1 MPKKIWGGPKPR
13 VSIILEKDI
22 CSSYAPIEIVAS
34 ARGQKTQI
42 VLTLHQSPIINYQS
56 LWTMILNVKC
66 PLSLLF
72 VPVASFLMTLAVFLL
87 LIPLLLSTY
96 AEEKV
101 FLVETETVKPVIDT
115 LGKDYAS
122 SNIGESYYGMANCK
136 YFCREGICVK
146 RKDVKQNAWTKSF
159 ECQTNPT
166 PPTPIYHP
174 PPPTNA
180 ATMPI
185 TSCLK
190 TPLKEKGNQNRLGFR
205 VMHLRGRS
213 NFCCIQGPKTGQ
225 FVKTPRCC
233 KGRGRLC

>member
-1 MPKKIWGGPKPR
+1 
-13 VSIILEKDI
+13 
-22 CSSYAPIEIVAS
+22 
-34 ARGQKTQI
+34 
-42 VLTLHQSPIINYQS
+42 
-56 LWTMILNVKC
+56 MILNVKC

-122 SNIGESYYGMANCK
+122 SNIGESYYGMANCNF
-136 YFCREGICVK
+136 FCREGICVK
-146 RKDVKQNAWTKSF
+146 RKDVKQNAWTKSV